1 MIRQQ
6 IPNVI
11 TGMRILLVPL
21 LAWLIMEHRYVETLL
36 LFTLMGLSDGLDGYL
51 AKHFNW
57 TTRFGAFLDPLADKA
72 MLICAFVTLG
82 AQTLVPVWLVIAVVV
97 RDIVIFTG
105 AVAYHFTTHKL
116 LIVPS
121 QISKINT
128 FMQILVV
135 LFAILNQLVW
145 VPQVLFQGLI
155 VVTLATTIFSGI
167 DYIMVWSKR
176 AMEALRNETE

>member
-6 IPNVI
+6 IPNLI

-21 LAWLIMEHRYVETLL
+21 LAWLIIEHRYVESLI
-36 LFTLMGLSDGLDGYL
+36 LFALMGLSDGLDGYL

-72 MLICAFVTLG
+72 MLVCAFVTLG
-82 AQTLVPVWLVIAVVV
+82 AQTLLPVWLVVAVVV
-97 RDIVIFTG
+97 RDLVIFTG
-105 AVAYHFTTHKL
+105 AVAYHFATHKL

-135 LFAILNQLVW
+135 LFAILNQLIW
-145 VPQVLFQGLI
+145 VPQSVFQGIILI
-155 VVTLATTIFSGI
+155 TLATTVFSGI
-167 DYIMVWSKR
+167 DYIVVWSRR
-176 AMEALRNETE
+176 AMELSRHET